1 MAARVSG
8 MQTQSSMRPL
18 IVLALILLA
27 GCSNR
32 GDSQST
38 RSDQRGGRQNAEGVP
53 VSTAVVMEKPVP
65 LDVSAVGSAES
76 ISSVQI
82 RAQVTGQL
90 GSIHFAEGQDVTQ
103 GQLLFE
109 LDPRPFQLA
118 LAQAEAVLAKDAAQN
133 ANAQAE
139 VARYKALFDQ
149 GLIDREQYDSY
160 TANAAAAQ
168 ATTGAD
174 QAAVDVARLNVQFTR
189 ITAPISGRAGAL
201 DVHVGDLVRANDT
214 APMVVINEMSPINV
228 TFAVPG
234 RLLDDI
240 RKYQSAAPLKVDAVI
255 SDRGGQQPS
264 GHITFIDNAVDQTTG
279 TIKLKALFDNP
290 GRALW
295 PGEFVNVNLQ
305 LTTEPHAI
313 VTPASAVQSSQNG
326 PYVYVVRADRTV
338 DMRPVNVER
347 TAGAES
353 VIASGLHAGDTVVT
367 DGQLRL
373 TPGAR
378 VTIHGTPV
386 ADAGATR

>member
-1 MAARVSG
+1 MVARVSG
-8 MQTQSSMRPL
+8 MQTQSFMRPL
-18 IVLALILLA
+18 TVLALIFVA
-27 GCSNR
+27 GCSS
-32 GDSQST
+32 GDSQSSRT
-38 RSDQRGGRQNAEGVP
+38 DERGPRQNSEAVP
-53 VSTAVVMEKPVP
+53 VSTAVVMEKAVP
-65 LDVSAVGSAES
+65 LDVAAVGTAEA

-82 RAQVTGQL
+82 RSQVAGQL
-90 GSIHFAEGQDVTQ
+90 SAIHFAEGQDVTQ

-133 ANAQAE
+133 ANAQTE

-160 TANAAAAQ
+160 ISNAAATQ

-174 QAAVDVARLNVQFTR
+174 QAAVDTARLNLQFTR
-189 ITAPISGRAGAL
+189 IAAPISGRAGAL
-201 DVHVGDLVRANDT
+201 DVHAGDLMRANDT
-214 APMVVINEMSPINV
+214 APMVVINQMSPINV

-240 RKYQSAAPLKVDAVI
+240 RRYQAATPLKVDAVI
-255 SDRGGQQPS
+255 SEPGGRQPS
-264 GHITFIDNAVDQTTG
+264 GHITFIDNAVDPTTG
-279 TIKLKALFDNP
+279 TIKLKALFDNAS
-290 GRALW
+290 RELW

-305 LTTEPHAI
+305 LTTEPHAV
-313 VTPASAVQSSQNG
+313 VTPASAVQTSQNG
-326 PYVYVVRADRTV
+326 PYVYVVRANRTV
-338 DMRPVNVER
+338 DMRPVNVAR

-353 VIASGLHAGDTVVT
+353 VIASGLQPGETVVT

-378 VTIHGTPV
+378 VTIHGSPAATT
-386 ADAGATR
+386 GATR

>member
-1 MAARVSG
+1 
-8 MQTQSSMRPL
+8 MRPL
-18 IVLALILLA
+18 IVLALLVVS
-27 GCSNR
+27 GCSS
-32 GDSQST
+32 DSQST
-38 RSDQRGGRQNAEGVP
+38 RSDSRGGRQNPEAVP
-53 VSTAVVMEKPVP
+53 VSTAVVIEKPVP
-65 LDVSAVGSAES
+65 LDVPAVGTAEP

-82 RAQVTGQL
+82 RSQVTGQL
-90 GSIHFAEGQDVTQ
+90 GAIHFAEGQDVTQ

-109 LDPRPFQLA
+109 VDPRPFQLA

-160 TANAAAAQ
+160 ISNAAATQ

-174 QAAVDVARLNVQFTR
+174 QASVDTARLNVEFTR
-189 ITAPISGRAGAL
+189 IAAPISGRAGAL

-214 APMVVINEMSPINV
+214 APMVVINQMSPINV
-228 TFAVPG
+228 AFAVPG

-240 RKYQSAAPLKVDAVI
+240 RRYQTAAPLTVDAVI
-255 SDRGGQQPS
+255 SEPGGRQPS
-264 GHITFIDNAVDQTTG
+264 GHITFIDNAVDPTTG
-279 TIKLKALFDNP
+279 TIKLKAFFDNAN
-290 GRALW
+290 RALW

-313 VTPASAVQSSQNG
+313 VTPASAVQTSQNG
-326 PYVYVVRADRTV
+326 SYVYVVRSNSTV
-338 DMRPVNVER
+338 DMRPVNVAR

-353 VIASGLHAGDTVVT
+353 VIASGVQPGDTVVT

-378 VTIHGTPV
+378 VTVHGLPA
-386 ADAGATR
+386 ADTGATR

>member
-1 MAARVSG
+1 MVARVSG
-8 MQTQSSMRPL
+8 MQTQSLMRPL
-18 IVLALILLA
+18 IVLALIFVA
-27 GCSNR
+27 GCSSPGN
-32 GDSQST
+32 SQST
-38 RSDQRGGRQNAEGVP
+38 RSDQSGGRQNTEAVP
-53 VSTAVVMEKPVP
+53 VSTAVVMEKPMPLEVP
-65 LDVSAVGSAES
+65 AVGTAEA

-82 RAQVTGQL
+82 RSQVTGQL
-90 GSIHFAEGQDVTQ
+90 GGIHFAEGQDVTQ

-133 ANAQAE
+133 ANAQTE
-139 VARYKALFDQ
+139 VARYKALFDE

-160 TANAAAAQ
+160 ISNAAATQ

-174 QAAVDVARLNVQFTR
+174 QAAVDTAKLNLQFTR

-214 APMVVINEMSPINV
+214 TPMVVINQMAPINV

-240 RKYQSAAPLKVDAVI
+240 RRYQAAAPLKVDAVI
-255 SDRGGQQPS
+255 SEPGGRKPS

-279 TIKLKALFDNP
+279 TIKLKALFDNAS
-290 GRALW
+290 RELW
-295 PGEFVNVNLQ
+295 PGEFVNANLQ
-305 LTTEPHAI
+305 LTTEAHAI

-326 PYVYVVRADRTV
+326 RYVYVVRADRTV
-338 DMRPVNVER
+338 DMRPVNVAR

-353 VIASGLHAGDTVVT
+353 VIASGLQPGDTVVT

-378 VTIHGTPV
+378 VTTHGSPV
-386 ADAGATR
+386 ATTGATR